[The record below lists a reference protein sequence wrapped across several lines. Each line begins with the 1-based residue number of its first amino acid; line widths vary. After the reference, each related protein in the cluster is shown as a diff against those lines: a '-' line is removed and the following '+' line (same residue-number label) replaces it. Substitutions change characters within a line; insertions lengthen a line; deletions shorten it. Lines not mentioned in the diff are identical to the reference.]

1 MARSTC
7 RVVHFLARFFNLGR
21 AGIQSGQLRK
31 GLDAG
36 ERSLLG
42 SFTAC
47 VGLVF
52 FLDAQHQQNDQN
64 NGQQRS
70 EQSGDNCND
79 DLLGSGLG
87 HLDVR
92 ISHEKLSLEGGL
104 QNPGL

>member
-1 MARSTC
+1 MRESGGLLSSFAAR
-7 RVVHFLARFFNLGR
+7 
-21 AGIQSGQLRK
+21 
-31 GLDAG
+31 
-36 ERSLLG
+36 
-42 SFTAC
+42 
-47 VGLVF
+47 VGFVL

-70 EQSGDNCND
+70 EQSGDNSND
-79 DLLGSGLG
+79 DFLWSGLG